1 MGLESAAMNSSNITQ
16 SQGFLTSLAL
26 TKKHP
31 EQSDASIPE
40 ERDGIRTALSL
51 LFFEKG
57 SGLVEEISAL
67 CSIIPPVLASGI

>member
-40 ERDGIRTALSL
+40 ERDRIRIALSL
-51 LFFEKG
+51 IFF
-57 SGLVEEISAL
+57 
-67 CSIIPPVLASGI
+67 